1 MKRKIFAFALVTI
14 FAFVGMGALAAAD
27 SGPADKLVGTWE
39 GTTATKDN
47 PRRRLVV
54 ESVKRDEDQW
64 VGVGRFGNA
73 DKDRGGKVDINITVN
88 GNDVA
93 LEFFTPGGRNTRV
106 QLKLVSDNELT
117 GDVRIFTPRSRMV
130 NADIKLKKIN

>member
-14 FAFVGMGALAAAD
+14 FAFVGALAAD

-39 GTTATKDN
+39 GTLATEDS
-47 PRRRLVV
+47 PRRRLLV
-54 ESVKRDEDQW
+54 ESVKRDGDQL

-73 DKDRGGKVDINITVN
+73 DKGRGGKVDINITVN

-93 LEFFTPGGRNTRV
+93 LEFFTPGGLNNRV
-106 QLKLVSDNELT
+106 QLKLVSDKELT
-117 GDVRIFTPRSRMV
+117 GDVRVFTPTGRMV

>member
-14 FAFVGMGALAAAD
+14 FALVGMGALAD
-27 SGPADKLVGTWE
+27 SDPADKLVGTWE

-54 ESVKRDEDQW
+54 ESVKRDGDQW

-93 LEFFTPGGRNTRV
+93 LEFFTPGKNSRV

-117 GDVRIFTPRSRMV
+117 GDMRIFTDRSRMV